1 LFSKA
6 ARTIKLIFVALFALA
21 FITFAASNHA
31 LVTVS
36 LFPLS
41 YAIDLP
47 LFLLVILC
55 LIVGVL
61 ISIVV
66 ISSRFARLRHQYVS
80 EKKRALT
87 FETELKAL
95 KAKNTSISTLPEL
108 AVGDSAR

>member
-1 LFSKA
+1 M
-6 ARTIKLIFVALFALA
+6 FVTLFALA
-21 FITFAASNHA
+21 FIVFAASNHT
-31 LVTVS
+31 LVTIS

-47 LFLLVILC
+47 LFLLVMLC
-55 LIVGVL
+55 IIVGVL

-66 ISSRFARLRHQYVS
+66 ISGRFTRLRHQYVS

-95 KAKNTSISTLPEL
+95 KVKNTSISTLPEL
-108 AVGDSAR
+108 AANDSAR